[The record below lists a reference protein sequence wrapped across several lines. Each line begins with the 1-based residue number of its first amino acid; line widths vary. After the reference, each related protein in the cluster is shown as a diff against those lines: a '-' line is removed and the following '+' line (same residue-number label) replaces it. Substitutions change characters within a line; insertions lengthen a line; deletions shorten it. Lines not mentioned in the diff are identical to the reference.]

1 MLKSLWLTLLLS
13 FLLIGCTS
21 GSPTVTTPV
30 EVQALLNTITQRLN
44 IANDVA
50 LSKFYSG
57 KPVQDSERERQV
69 IANAESQAATY
80 RLDTGDVRAFMTAQI
95 EANKVVQYGRIA
107 QWRETG
113 RAPAQP
119 AASQM
124 AGIRTQLDALQPQM
138 MKNLAAFVPRRND
151 SACSSWLLAEI
162 QRQTTD
168 PVMLKALEQ
177 ATDGLCKAQPKT

>member
-1 MLKSLWLTLLLS
+1 MIKTLAITLMAGLMAGCASSTSDTAAPRELQSL
-13 FLLIGCTS
+13 I
-21 GSPTVTTPV
+21 
-30 EVQALLNTITQRLN
+30 EVVTQRLN

-69 IANAESQAATY
+69 IANVESQAATY

-124 AGIRTQLDALQPQM
+124 AGIRTQLDTLQPQM
-138 MKNLAAFVPRRND
+138 MKNLAAFVPHRND